1 MRLRSHYLDGHRNKR
16 MESNAVQRQVLA
28 LACLLFGG
36 LAMAMGGCK
45 GQSKTTDR
53 DITVIE
59 IEQFVEMIEQQGEWG
74 KKAPTVVVDVRS
86 ITEYNA
92 GHIPGAL
99 SIPVAELR
107 ADDPRLTE
115 AHNIVVYGSGLMDY
129 LSAAA
134 FKKLVTQGYENV
146 YDFRSGAWMWQRQGR
161 KLATFGE
168 AGDSP

>member
-1 MRLRSHYLDGHRNKR
+1 MGVPSRFIDDHRNKR
-16 MESNAVQRQVLA
+16 MEPTAVQRHVSA
-28 LACLLFGG
+28 FACLLFGG
-36 LAMAMGGCK
+36 LAIAMSGCK

-59 IEQFVEMIEQQGEWG
+59 IEQFVEMIEHQGEWE

-86 ITEYNA
+86 VTEYNA

-107 ADDPRLTE
+107 ADDPVLTE

-134 FKKLVTQGYENV
+134 FKKLVAQGYENV

-161 KLATFGE
+161 KLVTFGE
-168 AGDSP
+168 VGDSP